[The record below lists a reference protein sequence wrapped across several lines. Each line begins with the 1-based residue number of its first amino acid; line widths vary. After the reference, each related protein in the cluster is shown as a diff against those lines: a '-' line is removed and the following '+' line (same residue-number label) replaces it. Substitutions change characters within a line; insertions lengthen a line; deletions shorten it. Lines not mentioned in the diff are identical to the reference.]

1 MLRERGINKDV
12 GDKLYNCIVKADKY
26 YKQMGHDSFSQGNAV
41 GGLTTIE
48 EKSMGSL
55 FLLMRVL

>member
-48 EKSMGSL
+48 EKSLGSY
-55 FLLMRVL
+55 